1 MIIVM
6 DNLNAA
12 KPGADASLYAARTII
27 AKPTMARRLATA
39 RSARDRAAARHSHP
53 TGTPRSLK

>member
-6 DNLNAA
+6 DNLNAV

-27 AKPTMARRLATA
+27 AKPTMADVLPPPGAPA
-39 RSARDRAAARHSHP
+39 EGASGIPLQLGHHFH
-53 TGTPRSLK
+53 